1 MLHIRW
7 ACLCRHHMHACA
19 IAVNGRSK
27 TLSLADKDSDE
38 ILQLMTRLRDSCGNP
53 VKRHIQPVSGGI
65 ESVQGAWDPSTTFDE
80 FRLE

>member
-1 MLHIRW
+1 
-7 ACLCRHHMHACA
+7 MHACA